1 MSDWESTLDEYGAM
15 IEQRVSRF
23 LKNEGMNA
31 HTYHDFVGRVYRDIT
46 DYVLRGGKRL
56 ASCSTLLAFKG
67 FTNNVDDRILDVCT
81 GVELYRHAILVHDDL
96 IDHDELR
103 RGARTIHTMYS
114 QYEGQCGQGVAVFA
128 GNILGALASKAI
140 MRSDFAM
147 DKVAKVMTLLN
158 TDFQAVND
166 SQLLDLLFEH
176 AIPDV
181 DEWYIMASKRA
192 ASLFKASL
200 GIGAV
205 LAEASERD
213 VQLLE
218 DAALHIGYC
227 FDIQDDIID
236 AFAGEEQYGRRPGED
251 IYKHKKPLHIVY
263 TYKMANRVQLE
274 TFEHA
279 AHNSSPNDLM
289 VIRKIITD
297 CGALE
302 AAKDQ
307 SRTHADVAKQLI
319 LETTMREEVKK
330 FFVSLIDYIKES
342 LNWYK

>member
-1 MSDWESTLDEYGAM
+1 MSDWESTLDEYGVM
-15 IEQRVSRF
+15 IEQRLSRF

-31 HTYHDFVGRVYRDIT
+31 RTYHDFIGRVYKDIT

-56 ASCSTLLAFKG
+56 ASCSTLLTFKG
-67 FTNNVDDRILDVCT
+67 FTNDVDDRIFNVCT

-96 IDHDELR
+96 IDRDESR
-103 RGARTIHTMYS
+103 RGASTIHTKYS

-140 MRSDFAM
+140 MRSDFAT
-147 DKVAKVMTLLN
+147 DKVAKVITILN

-176 AIPDV
+176 TIPDV

-200 GIGAV
+200 SIGAV

-218 DAALHIGYC
+218 EAALHIGYC

-236 AFAGEEQYGRRPGED
+236 TFAIEEQYGRRPSED
-251 IYKHKKPLHIVY
+251 LYKHKKPLHIVY
-263 TYKMANRVQLE
+263 TYKMADRVQLE
-274 TFEHA
+274 TLEHA
-279 AHNSSPNDLM
+279 AHNSSPNNLM

-307 SRTHADVAKQLI
+307 SRTHANVAKQLI
-319 LETTMREEVKK
+319 LETTMREEVKN
-330 FFVSLIDYIKES
+330 FFISLIDYITES